1 MKVTIKE
8 IARLAGV
15 SVTTVSQI
23 LNQKGGRFSE
33 STKQRVLRVV
43 EEQQYSP
50 NYFASNII
58 AQKSKTI
65 LMTIT

>member
-8 IARLAGV
+8 IAQLAGV

-33 STKQRVLRVV
+33 ATKQRVLRV
-43 EEQQYSP
+43 
-50 NYFASNII
+50 I
-58 AQKSKTI
+58 
-65 LMTIT
+65 

>member
-1 MKVTIKE
+1 MAITIKE

-33 STKQRVLRVV
+33 ATKQRVLTVI
-43 EEQQYSP
+43 EEQNYSP

-58 AQKSKTI
+58 AKK
-65 LMTIT
+65 